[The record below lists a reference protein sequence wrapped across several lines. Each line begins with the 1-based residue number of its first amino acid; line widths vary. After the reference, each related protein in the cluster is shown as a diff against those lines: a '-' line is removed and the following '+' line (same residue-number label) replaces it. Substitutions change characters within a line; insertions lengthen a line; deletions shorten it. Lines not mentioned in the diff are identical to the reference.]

1 LRSMHYSAFR
11 YWGWYLLLFFI
22 LIGLWYLFC
31 FKPYCEYKNQ
41 CLLVKEYQHKVSQA
55 MKSLEEC
62 CECTEANQSVD
73 YIDDLRANLGGATG
87 EVVVTL
93 VWETKDDLDLHLI
106 EPSGEEIYYKH
117 KRSRQGG
124 TLDLD
129 KNAEQTVLVT
139 NPIENIYYASMP
151 GTGKYRIEVVYYK
164 KNTSVTSI
172 PYTVALNI
180 NGKTDLFQNILY
192 REGQEHTLH
201 EFIIR

>member
-1 LRSMHYSAFR
+1 
-11 YWGWYLLLFFI
+11 
-22 LIGLWYLFC
+22 
-31 FKPYCEYKNQ
+31 
-41 CLLVKEYQHKVSQA
+41 LVKEYQHKVSQA

>member
-1 LRSMHYSAFR
+1 MHYSAFR

-180 NGKTDLFQNILY
+180 NGKTELFQNILY

-201 EFIIR
+201 EFSIR

>member
-1 LRSMHYSAFR
+1 MHYSAFR

-180 NGKTDLFQNILY
+180 NGKTELFQNILY

>member
-1 LRSMHYSAFR
+1 MHYSAFR

-151 GTGKYRIEVVYYK
+151 GAGKYRIEVVYYK

-180 NGKTDLFQNILY
+180 NGKTELFQNILY

>member
-1 LRSMHYSAFR
+1 MHYSAFR